1 MQVWPLL
8 AALAALALAGA
19 ALALP
24 APCDRESRYYCI
36 RSVDMSADPANPV
49 QMMIIDHLA
58 HGMSARD
65 VPRVMFT
72 EHAAML
78 DALARLRATRP
89 EFTSFFIGGGN
100 YAIPRAFVTYGTGP
114 MTVAEIDPEVTEL
127 AARDFWFDPGTV
139 TILHEDA
146 RRALLTRP
154 QARFDEIIGDAF
166 TDVAV
171 PQHLITQEF
180 FELAANR
187 LTENG
192 TFLINVIDYEG
203 RLEAVA
209 SIVATLKRVFPVV
222 ELWTNTTPP
231 TPDQRLVFVVAAG
244 WTPTKADRF
253 TVPAP
258 ERTQFGALADG
269 FVTRLAKDKGTVL
282 SDDYA
287 PIDRLIGRPD

>member
-1 MQVWPLL
+1 V
-8 AALAALALAGA
+8 
-19 ALALP
+19 
-24 APCDRESRYYCI
+24 
-36 RSVDMSADPANPV
+36 
-49 QMMIIDHLA
+49 
-58 HGMSARD
+58 
-65 VPRVMFT
+65 
-72 EHAAML
+72 
-78 DALARLRATRP
+78 
-89 EFTSFFIGGGN
+89 
-100 YAIPRAFVTYGTGP
+100 
-114 MTVAEIDPEVTEL
+114 
-127 AARDFWFDPGTV
+127 
-139 TILHEDA
+139 
-146 RRALLTRP
+146 
-154 QARFDEIIGDAF
+154 IIGDAF